1 MVERGV
7 VVDRTTLNRWIIR
20 YTSPIAGQAQKR
32 KRPTLDSRRVD
43 KTYIKVKVK
52 WTYRCRAV
60 DRDGVP
66 HKVIIDKSGANLAGA
81 QGCQ

>member
-43 KTYIKVKVK
+43 KTYIKGQSQM
-52 WTYRCRAV
+52 
-60 DRDGVP
+60 DLSL
-66 HKVIIDKSGANLAGA
+66 SGR
-81 QGCQ
+81 